1 MNLATLQSQFAKAL
15 HYQALGE
22 DCDIASDEFTAD
34 KRMQI
39 YRNNFIVSLREVCQL
54 PTQWLK
60 RYLVKNALNRWL
72 ANMFSLIH

>member
-34 KRMQI
+34 ERMQI
-39 YRNNFIVSLREVCQL
+39 YRNNFIVSLSEVL
-54 PTQWLK
+54 SATYPIDRKST
-60 RYLVKNALNRWL
+60 RLNSSHTMQSRMPSS
-72 ANMFSLIH
+72 A